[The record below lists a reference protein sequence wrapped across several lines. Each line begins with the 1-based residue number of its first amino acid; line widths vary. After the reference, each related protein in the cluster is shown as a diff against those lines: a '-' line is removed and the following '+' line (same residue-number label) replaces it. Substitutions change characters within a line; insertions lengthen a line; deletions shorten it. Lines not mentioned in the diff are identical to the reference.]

1 MALPEA
7 FEHYIKEN
15 GLLAPDDRVLLTV
28 SGGVDS
34 MVMLRLFTGC
44 GYRVGVAHCNFQLRG
59 TESDE
64 DETLVAEEA
73 ARLGVEC
80 YNRRFDTLSE
90 MERTGESMEMAAR
103 RLRYA
108 WFERSEEHTSELQSQ
123 R

>member
-80 YNRRFDTLSE
+80 
-90 MERTGESMEMAAR
+90 
-103 RLRYA
+103 
-108 WFERSEEHTSELQSQ
+108 
-123 R
+123 